1 VECAVSGLRLYTT
14 IIQTGSQHDMTIHY
28 MPVRFMSRQCNV
40 WRKIKSAKWFEKKK
54 APTNTKVN
62 ASEFSL

>member
-1 VECAVSGLRLYTT
+1 
-14 IIQTGSQHDMTIHY
+14 MTIHY

-54 APTNTKVN
+54 ATTNTKVN